1 MNNLRVLLVD
11 DEPHVIDAMTSLLE
25 QSDEFALDIY
35 CASSAKAALQ
45 VLSEG
50 RIDLVISDI
59 EMPGMNGIEL
69 LKEINRRWPQCRT
82 IFLTAYPSF
91 QYAYQAIQYHLA
103 NYLLKTEEDDVL
115 LEKILMVLREINE
128 SLRLKEQVFS
138 AQSAEGFSPQL
149 SRALKANAEETTRL
163 PGGKY
168 CLLLCVPDD
177 GKKRVRVEALH
188 ELMRYYLQD
197 VVESLCY
204 ARPAENCIV
213 WLVKFADGAQQE
225 TRLFGQIEMAQVS
238 CQATFGATLS
248 MIMQPFEAE
257 SCSVFEAYQKAGTQ
271 RARIADGKDG
281 VLYRVMSDETVTDT
295 EDIVG
300 MTIGWLRHYI
310 DENICSDVSLMRLS
324 ALSGYNAQ
332 YLSGIFKQRTGTTIS
347 RYVAVRRMR
356 KAKELLLDMSLSLQ
370 DISRMLGFSSRS
382 YFNHFIKQESG
393 ITPQQLREKITNEP
407 AEE

>member
-1 MNNLRVLLVD
+1 
-11 DEPHVIDAMTSLLE
+11 
-25 QSDEFALDIY
+25 
-35 CASSAKAALQ
+35 
-45 VLSEG
+45 
-50 RIDLVISDI
+50 
-59 EMPGMNGIEL
+59 
-69 LKEINRRWPQCRT
+69 
-82 IFLTAYPSF
+82 
-91 QYAYQAIQYHLA
+91 
-103 NYLLKTEEDDVL
+103 
-115 LEKILMVLREINE
+115 
-128 SLRLKEQVFS
+128 
-138 AQSAEGFSPQL
+138 
-149 SRALKANAEETTRL
+149 
-163 PGGKY
+163 
-168 CLLLCVPDD
+168 
-177 GKKRVRVEALH
+177 
-188 ELMRYYLQD
+188 
-197 VVESLCY
+197 
-204 ARPAENCIV
+204 
-213 WLVKFADGAQQE
+213 
-225 TRLFGQIEMAQVS
+225 MAQVS

-300 MTIGWLRHYI
+300 MTISWLRRYI

-356 KAKELLLDMSLSLQ
+356 KAKELLVDMSLSLQ